1 MPSYFSYFNQRRY
14 NFGNSIVKDVKNL
27 SKYTAIF
34 SAIADDVSFYSYYTM
49 QPGRRLDE
57 ISEELYGTPEFYWT
71 MLLINPRIIN
81 AWRDLPKSVPASK
94 KLLERK
100 YPGVAFPIRDNQSIA
115 GKFEVGE
122 SLVYDTVNKATLTG
136 VYPTQGYLTGQIT
149 NGSSFPINTELTLIG
164 EDSGDT
170 VVVRNRIPVPE
181 APAYHLDSDGNR
193 VPFNFGQ
200 VTPVSIR
207 QVEFDKNEA
216 ESQIK
221 VIRPEFIYEVSSRF
235 ENEMRS

>member
-14 NFGNSIVKDVKNL
+14 NFGDSIVKDVTNL
-27 SKYTAIF
+27 SKYTTIF
-34 SAIADDVSFYSYYTM
+34 SEIADDVSFYSYYTM

-71 MLLINPRIIN
+71 IFLVNPRIVN
-81 AWRDLPKSVPASK
+81 VWKDLPRSASSIK
-94 KLLERK
+94 NLLEKR
-100 YPGVAFPIRDNQSIA
+100 YPGVAFPIRDDQSIA
-115 GKFEVGE
+115 GKFEIGE
-122 SLVYDTVNKATLTG
+122 PLVYDATNKATLTG
-136 VYPTQGYLTGQIT
+136 VYPTRGYLTAEVMEG
-149 NGSSFPINTELTLIG
+149 SFPINTEMELTG
-164 EDSGDT
+164 ENSGDT
-170 VVVRNRIPVPE
+170 VVVKNRIPIPE
-181 APAYHLDSDGNR
+181 APADHLDSEGNS
-193 VPFNFGQ
+193 VPFNSGQ

-207 QVEFDKNEA
+207 QVEFDQNDI